1 MRVRELRVVYTK
13 SAEPQ
18 SWPRAKGIHTAR
30 DAATILV
37 PILEHEVQEVFGVLV
52 LSTKHTLIGY
62 QEVHRG
68 TLGTVQVYARD
79 VFRAALLLNAS
90 GIVLVHNHPSGDPTP
105 SADDIELT
113 KQMYAAGRLLGV
125 EVLDHLIIG
134 HGQYMSFKETGRL

>member
-13 SAEPQ
+13 SSQPQ

-68 TLGTVQVYARD
+68 TLDNVSVHARD

-90 GIVLVHNHPSGDPTP
+90 GIVLAHNHPSADPTP
-105 SADDIELT
+105 SADDIAMTRQLV
-113 KQMYAAGRLLGV
+113 AAGELLGV
-125 EVLDHLIIG
+125 EILDHIIVG
-134 HGQYMSFKETGRL
+134 EKQYVSFKETGRL